1 MEWNVPK
8 AAPTT
13 SADTSSRPKGLMRNI
28 LLGLVVAGGLAL
40 AVSPVTVAGIAAW
53 KIVLAAFGAV
63 LFVTAGS
70 RRSA

>member
-1 MEWNVPK
+1 
-8 AAPTT
+8 
-13 SADTSSRPKGLMRNI
+13 MRNI